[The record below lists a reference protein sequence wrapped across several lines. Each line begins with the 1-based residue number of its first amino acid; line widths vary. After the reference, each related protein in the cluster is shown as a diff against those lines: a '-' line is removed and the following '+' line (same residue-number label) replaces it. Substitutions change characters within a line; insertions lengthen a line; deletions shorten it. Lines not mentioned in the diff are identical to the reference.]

1 MTGIREFHNEYLHS
15 HTSFLLSSL
24 KLLSHVLL
32 FVTLWTI
39 AYQASLSMGFSRQ
52 EYWSGLPFPSP
63 GDLSNPG
70 IKSRFSGLEAD
81 TLTSESPGKPLAI
94 HNLSAGVKLCLVAD
108 C

>member
-52 EYWSGLPFPSP
+52 EYWSGLSFPSP
-63 GDLSNPG
+63 EYLPDPG
-70 IKSRFSGLEAD
+70 IEPGSPELRAD
-81 TLTSESPGKPLAI
+81 SLSSKPSGKPNVHVISLL
-94 HNLSAGVKLCLVAD
+94 LSRSYREAV
-108 C
+108 